1 MPVVLV
7 GCQGDNKVYG
17 TNTLL
22 HTHAVLDNVNV
33 VMHVETSATNSKSV
47 NVAFQVRLRLKSR
60 CMCADRLCL
69 GSCSCV
75 FGPKAKREH
84 SDLRPAQ
91 QTEGELCEE

>member
-1 MPVVLV
+1 M

-47 NVAFQVRLRLKSR
+47 DVAFQVRLRLKSWW
-60 CMCADRLCL
+60 M
-69 GSCSCV
+69 
-75 FGPKAKREH
+75 
-84 SDLRPAQ
+84 
-91 QTEGELCEE
+91 